1 MTQRIEFKVGLFII
15 LTATL
20 LLASIGYV
28 AYKKG
33 VFAKDYTYLLSSTT
47 GENLTEGMPVV
58 FWGFKI
64 GRVSSM
70 ELTELGVLI
79 RIKIPERHNGVIRED
94 SKFIL
99 DKPLIGSPRIIVA
112 TSNLNGPPLS
122 ERSIPRLTISNDIN
136 ELIKQVQ
143 PIAQKVDRIAG
154 SVATVTENLADPNG
168 DVNRILRYAETITAR
183 FAKKESLLEM
193 AIGNPQS
200 VKSIHDSLNSLKDIM
215 SQANEIVKKV
225 DTMAAKTDTEV
236 YGQDGVLPQV
246 RNILR
251 DLLGKLSKLDITLDN
266 INKVTGEAVDST
278 KDLKVL
284 RSELD
289 EAVNA
294 IGKLAEELDRKIPF
308 QSKPEIKLP

>member
-168 DVNRILRYAETITAR
+168 DVNRILRNAETITAR

>member
-168 DVNRILRYAETITAR
+168 DVNRILRNAETITAR

-266 INKVTGEAVDST
+266 INKGTGEAVDST

-284 RSELD
+284 RREVD